1 MANKQPDLELIQQ
14 ILTGEQAAWAQLV
27 THYTPLLFALARQQ
41 VQDVQEAQDIVQEAF
56 LQGYLHLAQ
65 LRDPARLTAW
75 LCRIVMNLCHARQR
89 RNKAQWVPLGTAD
102 DTGVIAH
109 EYTLLHRRSASP
121 ILATEDGI
129 LQMETNALITQ
140 ALATLPMPLR
150 VTMMLFYL
158 EGFSYQEIADQ
169 LTVPIGTVKR
179 RLHDARHQLKKEIS
193 KMTSETVMLQAAV
206 GLETIGQ
213 QHTPIFGKGL
223 HLPAACTILFSTA
236 QDNQDAITIHL
247 LQGDALP
254 MVECKSI
261 THLLIKNIATGQ
273 PKQTPQ
279 LKVTFMIDATG
290 KIHCRATEL
299 PTRALLVEGTP
310 ATVEVAY
317 T

>member
-1 MANKQPDLELIQQ
+1 
-14 ILTGEQAAWAQLV
+14 
-27 THYTPLLFALARQQ
+27 
-41 VQDVQEAQDIVQEAF
+41 
-56 LQGYLHLAQ
+56 
-65 LRDPARLTAW
+65 
-75 LCRIVMNLCHARQR
+75 
-89 RNKAQWVPLGTAD
+89 
-102 DTGVIAH
+102 
-109 EYTLLHRRSASP
+109 
-121 ILATEDGI
+121 
-129 LQMETNALITQ
+129 
-140 ALATLPMPLR
+140 
-150 VTMMLFYL
+150 
-158 EGFSYQEIADQ
+158 
-169 LTVPIGTVKR
+169 
-179 RLHDARHQLKKEIS
+179 
-193 KMTSETVMLQAAV
+193 MTSETVMLQAAV

-223 HLPAACTILFSTA
+223 PLPAACTILFSTA